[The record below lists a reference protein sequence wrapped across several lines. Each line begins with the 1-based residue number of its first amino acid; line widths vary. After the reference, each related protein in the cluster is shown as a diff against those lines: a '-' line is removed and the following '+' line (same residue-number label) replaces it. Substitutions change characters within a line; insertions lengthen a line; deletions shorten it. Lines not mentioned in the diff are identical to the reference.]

1 MCTAAG
7 NRGVA
12 DLPTFCSVPCFCLM
26 PKIPGPGVC
35 VDSRNAVNLI
45 PLFPALSGGG
55 HRAVSWRPRMV
66 SRFSPPIRT
75 ISHPLYDAC
84 TELGIDTKSP
94 GLSALLQLLLPLIL
108 IRM

>member
-1 MCTAAG
+1 MCANAGKRGAAI
-7 NRGVA
+7 
-12 DLPTFCSVPCFCLM
+12 LPTFRSAPYFYLI
-26 PKIPGPGVC
+26 PNIPGPGIC
-35 VDSRNAVNLI
+35 VDICTALNLI
-45 PLFPALSGGG
+45 LLFPALSGGG